1 MADFDKISINGTYYN
16 VKDSAL
22 TAAVNALTTEV
33 GEVQNTVT
41 RQGQTIQQQGQAIQQ
56 QGQDIENLK
65 TEIANAPEMYI
76 NINDYEGDF
85 DSKISAAI
93 NDCPYHGTIYIP
105 AGQYK
110 SNRTITINKPLTIL
124 GNYVG
129 WDPEAIPVSQYE
141 AVAITSTASTAISV
155 QSIGVTL
162 KNISLM
168 TAPDSVAL
176 SLQVANAN
184 NQVMRDFHIEN
195 AYLIG
200 QSDTTP
206 SNTAILCPSSI
217 IVSSFTKVV
226 IRNFVTGFNL
236 GEENQTSTSLS
247 LKQIWVRNTWNIGI
261 WLKGAIYS
269 HLDTCVV
276 ESGVGSSVVAG
287 FYLGNCHAI
296 SLTSCAAEGIS
307 KPALSA
313 LTSKGISVLS
323 FASINCNSGGQ
334 WQIEVGNDSLV
345 AGFYTVGSPQAGKF
359 GDNCGLI
366 GAQNAWYDASNTM
379 HAILKGI
386 IDTTADKQ

>member
-1 MADFDKISINGTYYN
+1 MSDFDKISINRTYYN
-16 VKDSAL
+16 VKDT
-22 TAAVNALTTEV
+22 TA
-33 GEVQNTVT
+33 
-41 RQGQTIQQQGQAIQQ
+41 RQQIAQQA
-56 QGQDIENLK
+56 QDIENLK
-65 TEIANAPEMYI
+65 TEIENAPEMYI

-105 AGQYK
+105 AGLYE
-110 SNRTITINKPLTIL
+110 SNRTITINKPITIL

-129 WDPEAIPVSQYE
+129 WDPEAIPTAKYG
-141 AVAITSTASTAISV
+141 AVTIKSTASTAILV
-155 QSIGVTL
+155 QSIGVSL
-162 KNISLM
+162 KNIALM
-168 TAPDSVAL
+168 TAPGSTAL

-206 SNTAILCPSSI
+206 SNTAILCPTSI

-226 IRNFVTGFNL
+226 VRNFTTGFNL

-261 WLKGAIYS
+261 WLKGAMYS

-296 SLTSCAAEGIS
+296 SLTSCAAESIS

-313 LTSKGISVLS
+313 LTSSGISLLS
-323 FASINCNSGGQ
+323 FVSINCNSSGD

-345 AGFYTVGSPQAGKF
+345 SGFYTVGSPQAGKF

-366 GAQNAWYDASNTM
+366 GARNAWYDIANQM
-379 HAILKGI
+379 HPIAKGI